1 MENNMKVNLKLNR
14 VKEITG
20 LTIVQIAEKMNVKS
34 RVQVYMC
41 IKDEGCSMKNAMKLE
56 KATGISHQFFLYPLP
71 TALQFLPK
79 QD

>member
-1 MENNMKVNLKLNR
+1 MKVNLKLNR
-14 VKEITG
+14 VKEATG

-34 RVQVYMC
+34 RIQVYQM
-41 IKDEGCSMKNAMKLE
+41 IKEEGCSMKNAMRLE
-56 KATGISHQFFLYPLP
+56 RATGISHQFFLYPLP

>member
-1 MENNMKVNLKLNR
+1 
-14 VKEITG
+14 
-20 LTIVQIAEKMNVKS
+20 MNVKS